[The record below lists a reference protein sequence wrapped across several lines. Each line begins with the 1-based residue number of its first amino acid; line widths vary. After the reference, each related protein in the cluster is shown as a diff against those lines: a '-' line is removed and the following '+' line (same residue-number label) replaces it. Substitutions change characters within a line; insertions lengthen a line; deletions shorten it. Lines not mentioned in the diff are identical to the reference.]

1 MFCFAALMS
10 WLIPVKAVIG
20 QQYFLKI
27 LFYFKGIYVKTSI
40 CFEKAKSGMKF
51 VLNEGES

>member
-10 WLIPVKAVIG
+10 RLIPAKTMIV

-27 LFYFKGIYVKTSI
+27 LFYFKWIYVKTSI